1 MKKRILFGIFNFLVL
16 SKKFVT
22 GAKEILIQTWTSNFE
37 NILKGIKFFKNANF
51 FYLGDRFMFIK
62 KKKKPIKFG

>member
-51 FYLGDRFMFIK
+51 FILEIDLCSLK
-62 KKKKPIKFG
+62 KKKNQ